1 MQHPEEG
8 IIHAWL
14 DGALPA
20 NEAAV
25 IESHV
30 ASCADCAA
38 AVADARGLIAAS
50 SRIVS
55 HLDAV
60 PGKVIP
66 AVPRRRATSWR
77 NPWFAAAAAGIMLF
91 VGYRSWSDSGKANS
105 LEQLAA
111 SPEMVRPTLT
121 DSVPAIRPRNE
132 IQEQQVR
139 SADQGRVAAAESATS
154 LALPPANAARQKST
168 VTAAQPTAAPPPPP
182 ISTAPAPTATRA
194 EVQAADTRPT
204 TSDAG
209 RSRPARAQTGAVSAG
224 GSAAAAPSMI
234 FQRQAES
241 AADLSARTF
250 TGCYEMNASTGILP
264 ARFALVTDSVGP
276 GLMAINYLDAEGRSA
291 SRIADV
297 GWAIEGDVLVVKTQS
312 RETLLTLRRAGSA
325 VSGES
330 RSGSRNGRVT
340 SCSR

>member
-50 SRIVS
+50 SRIVG

-66 AVPRRRATSWR
+66 AAPRRRATSWR
-77 NPWFAAAAAGIMLF
+77 NPWFAAAAAGLILF
-91 VGYRSWSDSGKANS
+91 VGYRNWSDNGKAS
-105 LEQLAA
+105 RLEQMVA
-111 SPEMVRPTLT
+111 SPEIARPTLT
-121 DSVPAIRPRNE
+121 DSATVRRPRTDIVAQE
-132 IQEQQVR
+132 IR
-139 SADQGRVAAAESATS
+139 GADQKRVAAMDSATS
-154 LALPPANAARQKST
+154 LSLPPANAAIQKSS
-168 VTAAQPTAAPPPPP
+168 VPVAAATAAPPPPM
-182 ISTAPAPTATRA
+182 SVAPAPTVARA
-194 EVQAADTRPT
+194 EVQPAETRAT
-204 TSDAG
+204 TADAG
-209 RSRPARAQTGAVSAG
+209 RSRQARPQTGSVAG
-224 GSAAAAPSMI
+224 GVAAAAPSMV

-241 AADLSARTF
+241 AADLSAQTF

-264 ARFALVTDSVGP
+264 ARFALAADSAGP
-276 GLMAINYLDAEGRSA
+276 GLMAIHYLDAEGRSA
-291 SRIADV
+291 ARIVDL
-297 GWAIEGDVLVVKTQS
+297 GWAIEGDVLVVKTQT

-325 VSGES
+325 VVGDS

>member
-20 NEAAV
+20 NEAAL

-30 ASCADCAA
+30 ATCADCAA
-38 AVADARGLIAAS
+38 AVAEARGLIAAS

-77 NPWFAAAAAGIMLF
+77 NPWFAAAAAGLILF
-91 VGYRSWSDSGKANS
+91 VGYRNWSDSGRASS
-105 LEQLAA
+105 LEQLTA
-111 SPEMVRPTLT
+111 SPEVMRPTLT
-121 DSVPAIRPRNE
+121 DSVPVIGPRSD

-139 SADQGRVAAAESATS
+139 GADQRRVSVADSATS
-154 LALPPANAARQKST
+154 LSLPPANAALQKST
-168 VTAAQPTAAPPPPP
+168 AAAARPTAAPPPPP
-182 ISTAPAPTATRA
+182 MSAAPAPTIARA
-194 EVQAADTRPT
+194 EVQAAETRPT

-209 RSRPARAQTGAVSAG
+209 RSRQARPQTGAVSG
-224 GSAAAAPSMI
+224 GGAAAAAPSMV

-264 ARFALVTDSVGP
+264 ARFALAADSAGP
-276 GLMAINYLDAEGRSA
+276 GMMAINYLDAEGRSA

-297 GWAIEGDVLVVKTQS
+297 GWALEGDVLVVKTLS